1 MFYDI
6 LFGNFQIGPKTNS
19 TRKKL
24 RRSLCLKRPFWL
36 DAVKDSVVD
45 FARDPRTFLEDRN
58 SGEVHYVEEPV
69 VRV

>member
-1 MFYDI
+1 
-6 LFGNFQIGPKTNS
+6 
-19 TRKKL
+19 
-24 RRSLCLKRPFWL
+24 
-36 DAVKDSVVD
+36 VKDSVVD